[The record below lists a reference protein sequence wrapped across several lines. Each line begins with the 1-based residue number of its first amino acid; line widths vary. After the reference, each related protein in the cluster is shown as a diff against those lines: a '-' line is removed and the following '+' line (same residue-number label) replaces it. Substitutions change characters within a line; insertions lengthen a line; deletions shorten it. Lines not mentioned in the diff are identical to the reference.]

1 MWFQSFEKGKVILN
15 LQDELN
21 VTQKEFESAV
31 EELAQKSEESNQ
43 LYQSLKAL
51 NEKLQTHEN
60 EKVDFL
66 KQVRLWNFLKSYLHY
81 KMITSQNMLSEVQ
94 IKHF

>member
-1 MWFQSFEKGKVILN
+1 MV
-15 LQDELN
+15 
-21 VTQKEFESAV
+21 
-31 EELAQKSEESNQ
+31 ELAQKSEESNQ

-81 KMITSQNMLSEVQ
+81 KMITSQNMLSEAQ
-94 IKHF
+94 IKHFCYIIEKLFSVLKMFKFLYF